1 MIKIANT
8 DCNSL
13 VYVFRSCEHY
23 ENFVLMKIGK
33 DKQLFVKITAMPVF
47 MRILS
52 TFLKLVKEQRWTD
65 SAA

>member
-1 MIKIANT
+1 
-8 DCNSL
+8 
-13 VYVFRSCEHY
+13 
-23 ENFVLMKIGK
+23 MKIGK